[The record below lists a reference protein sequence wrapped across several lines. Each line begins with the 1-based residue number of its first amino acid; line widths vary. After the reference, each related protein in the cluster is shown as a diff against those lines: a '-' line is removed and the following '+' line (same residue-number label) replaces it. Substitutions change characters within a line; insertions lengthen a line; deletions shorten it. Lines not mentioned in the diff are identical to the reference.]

1 MDAWNWK
8 TGGAETARLSV
19 KGGMHE
25 SFSQNVIAE
34 LPGRDKNA
42 GIIVVGGHHDTQA
55 DSPGADDNGT
65 GTVAVI
71 ELTRLFASKA
81 PFRRTI
87 RLISFGAEEQL
98 SVGSAN
104 YVRRHRADL
113 AEHVRFMLNFDS
125 IGSHLGWFELVAN
138 GPPEMGEVLLKLYE
152 AKGLY
157 MKLNTSAVPYADHF
171 PFVAAGIPSAYLGR
185 SNCTAGRFFHHRLD
199 DNIQRVSPEL
209 LADVITASAEIL
221 TEFADTATIPFPNA
235 IPEDQ
240 SEQIKRY
247 WEDLFGGWTV
257 KGSV

>member
-1 MDAWNWK
+1 M
-8 TGGAETARLSV
+8 
-19 KGGMHE
+19 
-25 SFSQNVIAE
+25 
-34 LPGRDKNA
+34 
-42 GIIVVGGHHDTQA
+42 
-55 DSPGADDNGT
+55 
-65 GTVAVI
+65 I

-157 MKLNTSAVPYADHF
+157 MKLNTSAIPYADHF

>member
-1 MDAWNWK
+1 MVDIRYPGTEPPADGMFPSYTKDLGAVPTVNVAYMDAWNWK

-65 GTVAVI
+65 GTAAVI

-87 RLISFGAEEQL
+87 RLISFGSEEQL

-113 AEHVRFMLNFDS
+113 AEHARFMLNFDS
-125 IGSHLGWFELVAN
+125 SGYSNDSISKCYSRRSIRAN
-138 GPPEMGEVLLKLYE
+138 PE
-152 AKGLY
+152 
-157 MKLNTSAVPYADHF
+157 
-171 PFVAAGIPSAYLGR
+171 ILGR
-185 SNCTAGRFFHHRLD
+185 PLRRMDSGRFGLTDLGDMCSISGF
-199 DNIQRVSPEL
+199 L
-209 LADVITASAEIL
+209 LL
-221 TEFADTATIPFPNA
+221 
-235 IPEDQ
+235 
-240 SEQIKRY
+240 RWLLY
-247 WEDLFGGWTV
+247 L
-257 KGSV
+257 